1 MYNYNQQCVVS
12 VPHDECSDEGMP
24 MKLFKIS
31 LLTALMLLGSHTAVA
46 DDKCEAKDYMKYGQ
60 ESDYARIVDS
70 FYDLVA
76 YGPDKH
82 RVKDGERGLA
92 DAIEFMSKS
101 EALNNFGYSIT
112 DLNGD
117 CIPELIIAE
126 TFKDETKNCQA
137 IYALYT
143 IHNKSPRKLYE
154 SPIGELFCFIDNT
167 RFFKYTSESPD
178 TFSFGEFEFVDFG
191 VPIIKASDFFF
202 NEVDKDNGKIR
213 YYHNTNGLKNANT
226 SEELNIN
233 EDVFNGF
240 YENFKVRTAYINDLK
255 NFAQYGGELHVIH
268 HSQNNKKDLAVKLES
283 SSELGTNYSKYSVF
297 TADHNGPKTSVLISS
312 STDYVTDFAVLS
324 LELTDTDSEGN
335 YIFEHKPVY
344 TTKKL
349 YKNKPLLIK
358 MTMKGNTPVYGIS
371 FKDNSGKTRY
381 YAFYR
386 SSDDSDVELIEF
398 NENTH
403 TDQK

>member
-213 YYHNTNGLKNANT
+213 YYHNTNGLKNAST

-349 YKNKPLLIK
+349 YIRPKNCIRTNLCLLK
-358 MTMKGNTPVYGIS
+358 
-371 FKDNSGKTRY
+371 
-381 YAFYR
+381 
-386 SSDDSDVELIEF
+386 
-398 NENTH
+398 
-403 TDQK
+403 